1 MSVCAYVGACMCIRV
16 NVSVHLCAPMCIW
29 VQVVDL
35 SGLWKAFS
43 ALKMFTT
50 LLERGNKHLGS
61 WREIWSAQVC
71 GSGQEASRHPESGEM
86 RVVWS
91 SQKMLTAGGPGRTA
105 RAPER
110 EGGRGVRDRQSS
122 KNGQW
127 GEMRSAQGEEWQVE
141 NRQAGSALAGAGL
154 GDRPGQ
160 PTGRSSRAE
169 SSTNSAN
176 VCELLIMS
184 ASSGN
189 ECLWLS
195 LRICL
200 SYTRAVKSHLFS
212 KQVSSFIVF
221 LDPIAFLNSPLG
233 FMCLHSLNRYQR
245 NSPRNHHFCS
255 QAGTCRPW
263 CKRSQLFHQKQMS
276 VLSCFASM
284 NHNLASCFLLC

>member
-110 EGGRGVRDRQSS
+110 EGGRGVRDRAARMDSGERWGVHRVR
-122 KNGQW
+122 NGRWRTDKLDLPWLGQGW
-127 GEMRSAQGEEWQVE
+127 GIALD
-141 NRQAGSALAGAGL
+141 NRQEEVQEQKAA
-154 GDRPGQ
+154 
-160 PTGRSSRAE
+160 
-169 SSTNSAN
+169 
-176 VCELLIMS
+176 
-184 ASSGN
+184 
-189 ECLWLS
+189 
-195 LRICL
+195 RI
-200 SYTRAVKSHLFS
+200 
-212 KQVSSFIVF
+212 Q
-221 LDPIAFLNSPLG
+221 
-233 FMCLHSLNRYQR
+233 
-245 NSPRNHHFCS
+245 
-255 QAGTCRPW
+255 
-263 CKRSQLFHQKQMS
+263 QMS
-276 VLSCFASM
+276 VNCSLCRLPQGM
-284 NHNLASCFLLC
+284 NVFGCL